1 MDSEYHFIMDE
12 NISWAVKTCG
22 AVSSHTCFVNIMC
35 ANFTLSNIYD
45 VIHAII
51 SEIHNPLFTRGHYN
65 TPVFTR
71 TFLLL
76 TLLPKATLLYFFLL
90 HGLTPD

>member
-1 MDSEYHFIMDE
+1 MDE
-12 NISWAVKTCG
+12 NISYAVKTCS

-51 SEIHNPLFTRGHYN
+51 SEIHNPLFTRGH
-65 TPVFTR
+65 
-71 TFLLL
+71 
-76 TLLPKATLLYFFLL
+76 
-90 HGLTPD
+90 